1 MFSNNLILHA
11 LALLIC
17 NLLTN
22 SLLKKKKKKKKKKL
36 ACKSAVS
43 VKFNRNKLM
52 DVLFWKGPSVSVG
65 TNVAALAP

>member
-1 MFSNNLILHA
+1 MFSNNLTLHA

-22 SLLKKKKKKKKKKL
+22 SHLIKKKKKKKKL

>member
-22 SLLKKKKKKKKKKL
+22 SLLIKKKKKKKKL